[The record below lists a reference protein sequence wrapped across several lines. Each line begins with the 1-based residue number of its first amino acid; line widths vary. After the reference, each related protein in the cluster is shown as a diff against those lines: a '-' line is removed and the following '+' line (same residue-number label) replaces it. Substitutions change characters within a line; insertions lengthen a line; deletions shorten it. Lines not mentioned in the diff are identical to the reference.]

1 MKISEINRDYIKFDN
16 GKLIEYYHRQDCC
29 EDNYADFEAIDDLA
43 KDVDFNENLDFEEDL
58 DFEEC
63 EYGFRFGNKPNNM
76 FFVPCYSEQKNG
88 YYTMDINI
96 IYNKKEVI
104 KNLICKWK

>member
-1 MKISEINRDYIKFDN
+1 MKISEITRDYIRFDN
-16 GKLIEYYHRQDCC
+16 GKIIEYDHKQDCC
-29 EDNYADFEAIDDLA
+29 EYNYADFEAIDDLA
-43 KDVDFNENLDFEEDL
+43 KDIDFNEDL

-76 FFVPCYSEQKNG
+76 FFVPCYSEQNG

-104 KNLICKWK
+104 KDLWCKWKEYKYD